1 MGLLYIDCDQQ
12 PNISSFA
19 CGKKKKKHV
28 CFTNYKSTYAKKNH
42 KINAATASDE
52 LLAEGYL

>member
-19 CGKKKKKHV
+19 CGKKKKK
-28 CFTNYKSTYAKKNH
+28 STFALQIIKAHMQKNH

>member
-19 CGKKKKKHV
+19 CGKKKK
-28 CFTNYKSTYAKKNH
+28 STFALQIIKAHMQKNH